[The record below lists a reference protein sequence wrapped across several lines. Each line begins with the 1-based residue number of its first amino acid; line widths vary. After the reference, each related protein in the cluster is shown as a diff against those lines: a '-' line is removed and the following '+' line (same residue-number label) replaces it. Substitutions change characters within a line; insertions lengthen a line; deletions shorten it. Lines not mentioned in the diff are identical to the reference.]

1 MRKMLGALVAVGVL
15 GAAGLAFAAGSPVTA
30 TGKIRSIDMFR
41 HTVTFE
47 DGSTYKLA
55 RGVRIN
61 KMKVG
66 ERVTLTFFATAGQ
79 VSEAS
84 AVAPAAD

>member
-30 TGKIRSIDMFR
+30 TGKIRSIDMLR

-55 RGVRIN
+55 RGVRTQQDE
-61 KMKVG
+61 G
-66 ERVTLTFFATAGQ
+66 GRTSDAHLFRDGRPGLGGGGSRAGG
-79 VSEAS
+79 
-84 AVAPAAD
+84 

>member
-1 MRKMLGALVAVGVL
+1 MRKLLGALVAVGVL

-30 TGKIRSIDMFR
+30 TGKIKSIDMFK

-55 RGVRIN
+55 RGVKIN
-61 KMKVG
+61 RMKVG
-66 ERVTLTFFATAGQ
+66 QRVTLTFFATVGQ

-84 AVAPAAD
+84 TVAPAAD